1 MTSIIIFLESTIG
14 CLSEIVLSFAGC
26 DIAVLNSVGGA
37 MMITAHAMGAVAE
50 PMRAIV
56 IKLDI
61 MQRARFRTTATTDA
75 CIRGAETAVGDDK
88 AVEERPQQ
96 IGLCQRKCSPYHF
109 IMFARTVG
117 KQLGYSWQVCPDFL
131 NLTLLVCGSV

>member
-37 MMITAHAMGAVAE
+37 MMITTHAMGAVTE
-50 PMRAIV
+50 PMRAV
-56 IKLDI
+56 VVKLDI

-75 CIRGAETAVGDDK
+75 CIRGAEMAVGDDK
-88 AVEERPQQ
+88 AIKQGPQQ
-96 IGLCQRKCSPYHF
+96 IGLCQRKCPPNHF
-109 IMFARTVG
+109 IMFARAVG
-117 KQLGYSWQVCPDFL
+117 YQLGYAWQVCTDFL